1 MPKIGTSMR
10 MKSDILRWIDGKVK
24 ESVFASRT
32 HAVEFAVRQ
41 LMNRD
46 RLQRN

>member
-1 MPKIGTSMR
+1 
-10 MKSDILRWIDGKVK
+10 MKSDILHWIDEKIK

-32 HAVEFAVRQ
+32 HAVEFAVKQ
-41 LMNRD
+41 LMNRE